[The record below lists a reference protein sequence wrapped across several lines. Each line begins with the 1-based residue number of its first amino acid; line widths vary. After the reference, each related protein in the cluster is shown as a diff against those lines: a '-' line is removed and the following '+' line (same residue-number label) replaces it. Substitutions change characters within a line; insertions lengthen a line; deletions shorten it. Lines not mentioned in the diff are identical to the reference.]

1 MNTQTAYLLLLA
13 FLLRHLDELP
23 LELWDQ
29 VLHEAARVIL
39 LVAAIVAEH

>member
-29 VLHEAARVIL
+29 VLHTDSAAKTR
-39 LVAAIVAEH
+39 APRK